1 MWQMVE
7 AYVARSLDT
16 AALCGQSLS
25 AGGNDEIRLVTWH
38 RKFYEYYQ
46 ISRDDESDEA
56 ETEPKKKGELATKY
70 EGSHSPFGLIWQIA
84 NATGWSNEYILNGV
98 NYQTLMLMLADAP
111 RYIRKTEAKKPEERG
126 TDDVADFFQ
135 SNLQA

>member
-1 MWQMVE
+1 MVE
-7 AYVARSLDT
+7 AYVACVLDT
-16 AALCGQSLS
+16 EALGRQSLP
-25 AGGNDEIRLVTWH
+25 AGGNDEICLAAGY

-56 ETEPKKKGELATKY
+56 ETEPKKEGELATKY

-84 NATGWSNEYILNGV
+84 NATGWSREYILNGV
-98 NYQTLMLMLADAP
+98 NYQTLILMLADAP
-111 RYIRKTEAKKPEERG
+111 RYIRKTEARKPEERD